1 MFPSR
6 ICRSQVFLARYTGSS
21 GDGGDEG
28 AIPLKRVFIGFPYA
42 LDYVFIRWVRWPRK
56 FIVDFMDID
65 RIYRFLR
72 VEGRRRMIIRTR
84 LFELRRWGG
93 GGTLGFGRTVGADR
107 WRRAW
112 VSASTWGSSIVLSA
126 LRRIIWSTW
135 GFYVGVVSVGRRAVL
150 IHTAT
155 P

>member
-84 LFELRRWGG
+84 LFELRRWGAAVRSDSVG
-93 GGTLGFGRTVGADR
+93 QLAPTVGDVLGSAHRPGEVRSCSPRYVASFGRLGAFT
-107 WRRAW
+107 W
-112 VSASTWGSSIVLSA
+112 ASF
-126 LRRIIWSTW
+126 R
-135 GFYVGVVSVGRRAVL
+135 
-150 IHTAT
+150 
-155 P
+155 